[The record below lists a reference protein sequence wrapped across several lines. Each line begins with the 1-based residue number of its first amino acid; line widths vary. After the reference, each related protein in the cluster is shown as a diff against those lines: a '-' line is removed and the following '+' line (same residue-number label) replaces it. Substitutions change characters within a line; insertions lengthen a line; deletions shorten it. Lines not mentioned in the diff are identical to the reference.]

1 MNADG
6 SSRIYSIWDQSIPY
20 VPNSGQEG
28 NLPEELSYG
37 TEYGRE
43 AINRALQAENPFDI
57 VPSRDTEGHGTFL
70 AGVACGNED
79 VEREFSGI
87 APLAELVVV
96 KCKEAKENIRKYY
109 GITGDVS
116 CYMEN
121 DIMLG
126 VRYLARIAYR
136 RRKPMVVCIGM
147 GTSLGSHYRGGALGE
162 VLQSY
167 GDLRGFIVVAA
178 CGNEGNTSH
187 HFHQEELGAR
197 QETDVELRVDGREDG
212 FTTELW
218 CKAPSLCSVGLISP
232 GGEYSGRTY
241 ARVGER
247 QVIRFLLEETVVYID
262 YLLVSFES
270 GDECVRIRFFGPEEG
285 IWRIRVFNE
294 TDISVQFDMWLPIRD
309 FIRQGTYFLRPDPN
323 ITICDPANNSQII
336 SVSDYDGAN
345 RSVVADASRGY
356 NRRGEITPDIAAPGV
371 NIFGPLPRQGNVALP
386 AGEAAP
392 RYGYRTGS
400 SAAAAVTAG
409 AAILLAEWGI
419 VKEND
424 INMDSVGVQK
434 YLIRGANRSGRVFP
448 NEEWGYGT
456 LDLYGAFE
464 VIRTKP

>member
-1 MNADG
+1 
-6 SSRIYSIWDQSIPY
+6 
-20 VPNSGQEG
+20 
-28 NLPEELSYG
+28 
-37 TEYGRE
+37 
-43 AINRALQAENPFDI
+43 
-57 VPSRDTEGHGTFL
+57 
-70 AGVACGNED
+70 
-79 VEREFSGI
+79 
-87 APLAELVVV
+87 
-96 KCKEAKENIRKYY
+96 
-109 GITGDVS
+109 
-116 CYMEN
+116 
-121 DIMLG
+121 
-126 VRYLARIAYR
+126 
-136 RRKPMVVCIGM
+136 MVVCIGM

-167 GDLRGFIVVAA
+167 GNLRGFIVVAA

-197 QETDVELRVDGREDG
+197 QETDVELRVDSGEDG

-218 CKAPSLCSVGLISP
+218 CKVPGLCSVGLISP

-270 GDECVRIRFFGPEEG
+270 GDECVRIRFFEPEEG

-294 TDISVQFDMWLPIRD
+294 TDIPMQFDMWLPMRD

-336 SVSDYDGAN
+336 SVSDYDGLN
-345 RSVVADASRGY
+345 RGVVADASRGY
-356 NRRGEITPDIAAPGV
+356 NWRGEITPDIAAPGV
-371 NIFGPLPRQGNVALP
+371 TIYGPLPRQGNAAIP
-386 AGEAAP
+386 AGDNTP
-392 RYGYRTGS
+392 RYGYRSGS

-409 AAILLAEWGI
+409 AAALLAEWGI
-419 VKEND
+419 VRKND

-434 YLIRGANRSGRVFP
+434 YLIRGANRAGRVFP